1 MTLNLRAAILAL
13 SLAALF
19 LSNTQSFA
27 QTGPELARR
36 PWREDQFIEAQT
48 SLMTIFDGGTT
59 SSTYNMARN
68 ATSGR
73 IKVPVPDG
81 YRLAVG
87 YDHKFYNIGTDQ
99 AGVPNQLIDQTMAVA
114 LGLPQND
121 KWTVDFTFGGGLA
134 SNMQYK
140 DDNAYYA
147 KANAMVTYAID
158 ETSDITF
165 GLNYDGNRPF
175 FPDVPLPGVAYTKR
189 VSKNFMYIVGFPF
202 ATVQYSPIENLN
214 LYGTVTP
221 GSLIG
226 GATYNILPKLQA
238 YADYNEHFDGF
249 WVSGN
254 QENDRLFIQIKRVEA
269 GFKVPV
275 CQNFDFTIGGG
286 FAFNTQARHGWDT
299 RNDSLVARFSDEPF
313 LRVGFGIRF

>member
-1 MTLNLRAAILAL
+1 MLRNLRTAILAF
-13 SLAALF
+13 SLTTLLCSATSA
-19 LSNTQSFA
+19 FA

-36 PWREDQFIEAQT
+36 PWREDQVFEAQT
-48 SLMTIFDGGTT
+48 SLMAIFEGGTT

-73 IKVPVPDG
+73 VKVPVPEG
-81 YRLAVG
+81 YRMAVG

-114 LGLPQND
+114 FGLPQND
-121 KWTVDFTFGGGLA
+121 KWTVDFTFGGGIA

-147 KANAMVTYAID
+147 KANAMVTYSID
-158 ETSDITF
+158 ETAEITF

-189 VSKNFMYIVGFPF
+189 LGKNLTYIVGFPF
-202 ATVQYSPIENLN
+202 ATVQWRPIDDLSIYSTIS
-214 LYGTVTP
+214 P
-221 GSLIG
+221 GAFVG
-226 GATYNILPKLQA
+226 GLTYNILPKLQA

-254 QENDRLFIQIKRVEA
+254 DENDRLFIQIKRAEA
-269 GFKVPV
+269 GFKIPV

-313 LRVGFGIRF
+313 LRVGLGIRF